1 MDTEKIKRNREYS
14 ERAFWTGHYH
24 FLMQALA
31 VAMSRCLVWR
41 LVGVGTPYTLKDLFD
56 FAKIQ
61 DEEHELKDPYFY
73 YVSREGAIGLSPGL
87 EYLTQ
92 WLFIPM
98 EPGKER
104 DFFLRDLREKI
115 LEEEAAEM
123 AVNQAVDD
131 GLARERQNATQYM
144 VFKDGQQT
152 GPYTIRQLM
161 HQQLSP
167 DTLVWSQGMETWTP
181 AGQVVDIASALGYQP
196 SPSQPQAQPEA
207 QVQASSQ
214 PETDEPVKYYMI
226 DSNNQRLGPLTI
238 IDMLNYG
245 LTSDTL
251 VWTDGM
257 SQWARAAEVAVLNDL
272 LRRYGR

>member
-61 DEEHELKDPYFY
+61 DEEHELNDPHFYF
-73 YVSREGAIGLSPGL
+73 VSREGAIGLSPGL

-98 EPGKER
+98 EPGRER
-104 DFFLRDLREKI
+104 DFFLRDLREK
-115 LEEEAAEM
+115 LQEEEAAEM
-123 AVNQAVDD
+123 AVNQAVDA
-131 GLARERQNATQYM
+131 GLAQERQNATQYM
-144 VFKDGQQT
+144 VFQGGQQT
-152 GPYTIRQLM
+152 GPFTVRQLM
-161 HQQLSP
+161 YQQLTP
-167 DTLVWSQGMETWTP
+167 DTLVWSQGMASWTP
-181 AGQVVDIASALGYQP
+181 ASQVAEIASVMGYQQP
-196 SPSQPQAQPEA
+196 SPQPQPQPKVQAQASPQPQAAAP
-207 QVQASSQ
+207 VQ
-214 PETDEPVKYYMI
+214 YYMV
-226 DSNNQRLGPLTI
+226 DRNNQRLGPLTI
-238 IDMLNYG
+238 DEMLNYG

-251 VWTDGM
+251 VWTEGM
-257 SQWARAAEVAVLNDL
+257 SQWTKAAEISILADL